1 MKQLH
6 SKYLIVC
13 FKCKI
18 QFFWK
23 YISLNVCIQFILN
36 FTILRK
42 YLWTICEIYSR
53 YETIIKPQSCSRSY
67 IFLKSFNTATD
78 ESALLAKVV
87 PQRHIW
93 AKIKIQKQI
102 NLKKIIQR
110 AHIHI
115 WAKII
120 IQKRLCIGFCHHHIF
135 IRCSLRMADAK
146 TILRGTLF

>member
-1 MKQLH
+1 MQNSVFLKIYFIECLH
-6 SKYLIVC
+6 SVHIK
-13 FKCKI
+13 FH
-18 QFFWK
+18 
-23 YISLNVCIQFILN
+23 YIEEIFVNNLWNLLEIWN
-36 FTILRK
+36 YYKTTIF
-42 YLWTICEIYSR
+42 
-53 YETIIKPQSCSRSY
+53 CSRSY

-102 NLKKIIQR
+102 NSKKIIQR